1 MRHKSYLS
9 MLQIYCRNTKTTKS
23 FPEGTTLQEML
34 PEFDFEKPYEI
45 VSARVNNVPQG
56 LRFKVYNNRDVE
68 YVDGRDPSGA
78 RIYFRSLCFLL
89 SKAARDVF
97 PGSKIYMENPISNG
111 YFCNFHKVD
120 DSEVTDDDIEKI
132 RQRMQEIVNKDIP
145 FHRYEV
151 QTEEAVRIFREL
163 GYDDKVKL
171 IESSGQVYMDYYTLG
186 NTADYYYGRL
196 VPSAGYLKLW
206 ALERYYHGLLL
217 RVPDRHDPSRL
228 APFVP
233 QPKTFEMF
241 NENLK
246 WNIIMGLN
254 NVGDVNQACLNG
266 LASVLIKVSEALQE
280 KKIVQIAE
288 EIYNRFQGENGVRV
302 VLITGPSSSGKTT
315 FCKRL
320 SVQLLACGLKPL
332 SFSTDD
338 YFVNREDTPKLPNGA
353 YDFDNFE
360 AVQHEMLQRDLLKL
374 LAGEVVDIPEFN
386 FVTGKQEY
394 NGKQLHLDANTV
406 VLLEGI
412 HALNPKL
419 TDQIDDGLKFRI
431 FINTLTSTSLDDH
444 NIIPTYDI
452 RLLRRIVRDYNKG
465 AFTARQS
472 IEQWPNVIAAEEQ
485 WIYPYQENADMMFN
499 SSYLLEFA
507 VMRNHAEPI
516 LTSVPKN
523 CSAYTEA
530 HRLLHF
536 IHYFIPVP
544 DKEIPQTSMIR
555 EFI

>member
-1 MRHKSYLS
+1 MFYLCTIES
-9 MLQIYCRNTKTTKS
+9 SLIAMLQIYCRNTGTTKS
-23 FPEGTTLQEML
+23 FLEGTTLLEML
-34 PEFDFEKPYEI
+34 PDFEFDKPYEI

-97 PGSKIYMENPISNG
+97 PGSKIYMENAISNG
-111 YFCNFHKVD
+111 YYCNLHKAD
-120 DSEVTDDDIEKI
+120 ASEVTDDDIERI
-132 RQRMQEIVNKDIP
+132 RQRMQVIVNKDIP

-151 QTEEAVRIFREL
+151 QTEEAVRIFRER

-186 NTADYYYGRL
+186 DTADYYYGRL

-206 ALERYYHGLLL
+206 GLERYYQGLLL
-217 RVPDRHDPSRL
+217 RVPDRHDPNRL
-228 APFVP
+228 APFIP

-266 LASVLIKVSEALQE
+266 YASTLIKVSEALQE

-288 EIYNRFQGENGVRV
+288 EIYKRYQEKNGVRL

-320 SVQLLACGLKPL
+320 SVQLLACGLKPM

-338 YFVNREDTPKLPNGA
+338 YFVNREDTPKLPSGA
-353 YDFDNFE
+353 YDFDNFATVKTDE
-360 AVQHEMLQRDLLKL
+360 LQRDLLKL

-386 FVTGKQEY
+386 FVTGRQEY
-394 NGKQLHLDANTV
+394 NGKQLHLDSNTV
-406 VLLEGI
+406 ILLEGI

-419 TDQIDDGLKFRI
+419 TDQIDDAVKFRI
-431 FINTLTSTSLDDH
+431 FINTLRLMTITSSRRATTVCCAVLCA
-444 NIIPTYDI
+444 III
-452 RLLRRIVRDYNKG
+452 KVRLRPVKPL
-465 AFTARQS
+465 
-472 IEQWPNVIAAEEQ
+472 
-485 WIYPYQENADMMFN
+485 
-499 SSYLLEFA
+499 SSGP
-507 VMRNHAEPI
+507 MSSP
-516 LTSVPKN
+516 PKN
-523 CSAYTEA
+523 NGS
-530 HRLLHF
+530 
-536 IHYFIPVP
+536 IPSRRMP
-544 DKEIPQTSMIR
+544 T
-555 EFI
+555 